1 MPKQIKLVGA
11 RLARDGDL
19 EDAIAGKPC
28 SYGKRCADWDYYQIR
43 KDACQQK
50 TFLYL

>member
-1 MPKQIKLVGA
+1 LSGALLTTPVGA

-28 SYGKRCADWDYYQIR
+28 SYIDRVFVGGNYWPHSPQSV
-43 KDACQQK
+43 
-50 TFLYL
+50 LVS